1 MFFMASNNQDKNR
14 KSKEQ
19 EIFEQV
25 DNAGRFA
32 GNDSD
37 AKAAKEKAVENI
49 RQDTNSTSEER
60 NNNDEERDADQSKDF
75 RGESQNVKDDSGG
88 RLRGE
93 EATSARDKAEEGIR
107 QKRDD

>member
-1 MFFMASNNQDKNR
+1 MANNQNKNR

-19 EIFEQV
+19 EIFEQA

-49 RQDTNSTSEER
+49 WQDTNSTSQER
-60 NNNDEERDADQSKDF
+60 NNNNNDSERDADQSQDY

-88 RLRGE
+88 RIRGE
-93 EATSARDKAEEGIR
+93 EAASARDKAEEGIR

>member
-1 MFFMASNNQDKNR
+1 MATNQDKNR

-19 EIFEQV
+19 EIFEQA

-37 AKAAKEKAVENI
+37 AKAAKGKAVENI
-49 RQDTNSTSEER
+49 RQDTSSTFEER
-60 NNNDEERDADQSKDF
+60 NRNVEERDADQSQDY

-88 RLRGE
+88 RLRGK
-93 EATSARDKAEEGIR
+93 EAASARDKAEEGIK
-107 QKRDD
+107 QNRDD